1 MNIEKK
7 YKEHILKN
15 LTPTDKSDELI
26 NKLNLNNAP
35 KKKNMKKGLVFA
47 TGGLALAVVIG
58 VGTYV
63 VINNHNNNN
72 QSTQAPSVVTLSVN
86 PSIRFVLDKDNKVAA
101 VTGEN
106 DEGKMI
112 VAGEEIVGQ
121 PIDKAIELVL
131 RVENET
137 GYLVSGNVTSD
148 ENNIRVS
155 IMVDNEAVEDAL
167 KDSISNSVSLVC
179 DELNVDAHM
188 EYVEASKAYNKEKL
202 QEIALKC
209 DPTLS
214 EEEVKEMSYEQL
226 INVIKVYG
234 LETAELYS
242 TDLENFYN
250 EAKAYKLSF
259 AEQKFTKD
267 VIANMSVIYGVF
279 MESYQTVLDNLQSE
293 IEKLNELNYNHF
305 VSEESQYQIA
315 LGELAKAKADL
326 ISLKNQLAQSDT
338 EDTEAKTQLQEAID
352 TQISLLE
359 AKEEALASIR
369 TISESFTNHA
379 KSMIETALEAAENFK
394 NTLVAPDSIE
404 KELNNKAIELQTTLN
419 EAKDA
424 MFTEFE
430 NTYKDDIL
438 AAKEEVLAYKQ
449 ALKDSIKNQNNNN
462 Q

>member
-15 LTPTDKSDELI
+15 LTPTDKSGELI

-35 KKKNMKKGLVFA
+35 KKKIMKKGLVFA

-63 VINNHNNNN
+63 VINNNNN
-72 QSTQAPSVVTLSVN
+72 QPTQAPSIVTLSVN
-86 PSIRFVLDKDNKVAA
+86 PSIRFVLDKDNKVAS

-112 VAGEEIVGQ
+112 VAGEEIVGK

-131 RVENET
+131 KVENET
-137 GYLVSGNVTSD
+137 GYLVSGNVSSD
-148 ENNIRVS
+148 ENNISVS
-155 IMVDNEAVEDAL
+155 VTVDNKAVEEAL
-167 KDSISNSVSLVC
+167 KDSISNTVSAVC

-188 EYVEASKAYNKEKL
+188 EYAQAYNKEKL
-202 QEIALKC
+202 QELAMKC
-209 DPTLS
+209 DSTLS

-279 MESYQTVLDNLQSE
+279 MESYQTVLDNLQSKIDE
-293 IEKLNELNYNHF
+293 LNELNYNHF

-315 LGELAKAKADL
+315 LGELAKTKADL

-338 EDTEAKTQLQEAID
+338 EDTDAKTQLQEAID

-359 AKEEALASIR
+359 AKEEALTSIR

-379 KSMIETALEAAENFK
+379 KTMIETALEAAESFK
-394 NTLVAPDSIE
+394 NTLIAPENIE
-404 KELNNKAIELQTTLN
+404 KELNAKANELQTKLN
-419 EAKDA
+419 ETKDA

-449 ALKDSIKNQNNNN
+449 ALKDSIKNQNNN